1 MSLRADPIYRAMPA
15 KKNPASNIETS
26 DGSEETSEGRRERNF
41 EIQMMDSRGRISSI
55 YEESTLDID
64 IVRLDANYKSEIS
77 EISGIFNGKPSLR
90 RAAVLV
96 NVACGARHER

>member
-41 EIQMMDSRGRISSI
+41 EIQVMDSRGRISSI

-64 IVRLDANYKSEIS
+64 IASDLTRITNPKYLKYLEFLMENRRRDARQCS
-77 EISGIFNGKPSLR
+77 
-90 RAAVLV
+90 
-96 NVACGARHER
+96 